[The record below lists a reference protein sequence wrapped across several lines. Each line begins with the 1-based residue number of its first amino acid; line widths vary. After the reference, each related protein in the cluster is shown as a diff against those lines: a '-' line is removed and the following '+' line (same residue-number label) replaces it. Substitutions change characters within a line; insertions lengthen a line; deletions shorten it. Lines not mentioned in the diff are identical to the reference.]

1 MPSANTSTVAA
12 IVVTYNR
19 LEKLKNVLAS
29 LEAQTRLPEHLVIV
43 NNASTDDTAAYLAEY
58 ERDFTLKDKVR
69 ITIVTLTE
77 NAGGAGG
84 FSAGMRKG
92 YELGADFVWIFD
104 DDGYPQPAALAKLL
118 EGYDNAVA
126 GLGTDVPYVCSMVK
140 FIDGSISEMNNPIP
154 TWDWGRLQAMGYDNL
169 VMVTSCSFVSVL
181 IPRWVMEAFGLPY
194 KEYFI
199 WFDDAEYTLRITQS
213 CPGVEVTD
221 SIVLHDMGRNQ
232 GVNYSRVNDRNVW
245 KFSYGARN
253 EGSYRLHHRNVW
265 QYLYFC
271 LVVHNAMRRGRVA
284 KPLRRKIYGQ
294 LLKAIT
300 FNPKVDFPQRP
311 EA

>member
-169 VMVTSCSFVSVL
+169 VIGHLLLVRVCTHPAL
-181 IPRWVMEAFGLPY
+181 G
-194 KEYFI
+194 
-199 WFDDAEYTLRITQS
+199 DG
-213 CPGVEVTD
+213 GVRPAVQG
-221 SIVLHDMGRNQ
+221 VLHLVR
-232 GVNYSRVNDRNVW
+232 RRRIH
-245 KFSYGARN
+245 AA
-253 EGSYRLHHRNVW
+253 HHT
-265 QYLYFC
+265 
-271 LVVHNAMRRGRVA
+271 VVPRRGS
-284 KPLRRKIYGQ
+284 
-294 LLKAIT
+294 
-300 FNPKVDFPQRP
+300 D
-311 EA
+311 

>member
-1 MPSANTSTVAA
+1 MPSANTATVAA

-19 LEKLKNVLAS
+19 LEKLKKVLAS

-43 NNASTDDTAAYLAEY
+43 NNASTDDTAAYLTEY
-58 ERDFTLKDKVR
+58 ERDFALKGKVR
-69 ITIVTLTE
+69 ITIVTLPE

-104 DDGYPQPAALAKLL
+104 DDGYPQPTALEKLL

-154 TWDWGRLQAMGYDNL
+154 TWDWGRLQAKGYDNL
-169 VMVTSCSFVSVL
+169 VMVTACSFVSVL

-199 WFDDAEYTLRITQS
+199 WFDDAEYTRRITQS

-221 SIVLHDMGRNQ
+221 SIVLHDMGVNQ
-232 GVNYSRVNDRNVW
+232 GVNYSMVNDKNVW

-253 EGSYRLHHRNVW
+253 EGSYHLHHQNVW

-271 LVVHNAMRRGRVA
+271 LVVHNAMCRGNVA
-284 KPLRRKIYGQ
+284 MPLRRKIYSQ
-294 LLKAIT
+294 LFKAIS
-300 FNPKVDFPQRP
+300 FNPKVDFPQQP

>member
-221 SIVLHDMGRNQ
+221 SIVLHDMGMNQ
-232 GVNYSRVNDRNVW
+232 GVNYSMVNDRNVW
-245 KFSYGARN
+245 KSPTAPATKAPIVCITGMCGSTSTSVSWCTTPCAAAASRSRCVAR
-253 EGSYRLHHRNVW
+253 STVSCSRPSRSI
-265 QYLYFC
+265 
-271 LVVHNAMRRGRVA
+271 RGR
-284 KPLRRKIYGQ
+284 
-294 LLKAIT
+294 
-300 FNPKVDFPQRP
+300 FP
-311 EA
+311 AAA